1 METKL
6 RYKFLVQHA
15 AEPLDLE
22 IIFFSESKGFTACR
36 NAAENPYITLYIT
49 KLPSWETLVLY

>member
-22 IIFFSESKGFTACR
+22 IIFSPDLKACR
-36 NAAENPYITLYIT
+36 NAAENPHTTLYIT
-49 KLPSWETLVLY
+49 KLHS